1 VNRASATR
9 PERAHLRLLRR
20 VGAFVL
26 AAALAGVV
34 APPCHAVESD
44 TDPQAA
50 ADPDYAAGK
59 KAIDAKDWNT
69 AIKFFSSAAKR
80 APDNA
85 DIQNYLGYAYRNT
98 GRLDA
103 AFQHY
108 QRALKLDPK
117 HLGAHEYIGEA
128 YLMAGDLA
136 SARKHLEALRKI
148 CVLPCEELADLEREV
163 AAYKKKSTG
172 ENPR

>member
-1 VNRASATR
+1 
-9 PERAHLRLLRR
+9 

-26 AAALAGVV
+26 AAALAG
-34 APPCHAVESD
+34 AAALPCRAVESD

-59 KAIDAKDWNT
+59 KAIEAKDWNT
-69 AIKFFSSAAKR
+69 AIKYFSSAAKR

-98 GRLDA
+98 GKLDA

-117 HLGAHEYIGEA
+117 HRGAHEYIGEA
-128 YLMAGDLA
+128 YLMAHDLA
-136 SARKHLEALRKI
+136 SAQKHLDALRKI
-148 CVLPCEELADLEREV
+148 CVLPCEELQDLEREI
-163 AAYKKKSTG
+163 AAYQKKSAG
-172 ENPR
+172 GR